1 MSDDYVNQLTL
12 NFLISKTQLAKLNKK
27 MEEDTKNSLQTDKQI
42 FREDIVD
49 LFHKLLNN
57 NIPSDLLHDVKDS
70 FDHFI
75 DKSIYY
81 IKVHNDNNPVKQAQ
95 DAEVAS
101 LEVDDDDDDEFEVAS
116 LEVASLEDDDD
127 ADEFDDELDD
137 DEVAELEDELEAEY
151 VAELDD
157 KSLVTSLVTSLD
169 DVSREIISVRKKTN
183 KQNMKTNGV
192 EDIQKLP
199 LDWFQSV
206 RQGYKMTQIL
216 PRKKELVI
224 PS

>member
-116 LEVASLEDDDD
+116 LEVD
-127 ADEFDDELDD
+127 DDELDAEFD
-137 DEVAELEDELEAEY
+137 NDEEVAELEDELEAEY

>member
-27 MEEDTKNSLQTDKQI
+27 IEEDTKNSLQTDKQI

-81 IKVHNDNNPVKQAQ
+81 IKVHNDNNQKNTQ

-101 LEVDDDDDDEFEVAS
+101 LDE
-116 LEVASLEDDDD
+116 D
-127 ADEFDDELDD
+127 AEFDELDD
-137 DEVAELEDELEAEY
+137 DVASLDEDAEFDELEEDADEDADEVAELEDIAE
-151 VAELDD
+151 
-157 KSLVTSLVTSLD
+157 LD
-169 DVSREIISVRKKTN
+169 DVSREIISVRKKTR

-224 PS
+224 PR

>member
-27 MEEDTKNSLQTDKQI
+27 IEEDTKNSLQTDKQI

-81 IKVHNDNNPVKQAQ
+81 IKVHNDNNQKNTQ

-101 LEVDDDDDDEFEVAS
+101 LEVEEDDE
-116 LEVASLEDDDD
+116 LEVASLEDASLED
-127 ADEFDDELDD
+127 DDELDADDEVASLEDDVELEEDD
-137 DEVAELEDELEAEY
+137 DEVAELDDAELE
-151 VAELDD
+151 D

-169 DVSREIISVRKKTN
+169 DVSREIISVRKKTK

-216 PRKKELVI
+216 PRI
-224 PS
+224 IQRMM

>member
-116 LEVASLEDDDD
+116 LEVD
-127 ADEFDDELDD
+127 DDELDAEFD
-137 DEVAELEDELEAEY
+137 NDEEVAELEDELEAEY

-169 DVSREIISVRKKTN
+169 DVSREIISVRKKTK

>member
-95 DAEVAS
+95 DADVAS
-101 LEVDDDDDDEFEVAS
+101 LEVDDDDDDDDDEFEVAS
-116 LEVASLEDDDD
+116 LEVD
-127 ADEFDDELDD
+127 DDELDAD
-137 DEVAELEDELEAEY
+137 DNDDDVAELEDELDDE
-151 VAELDD
+151 VAELDE
-157 KSLVTSLVTSLD
+157 VTSLD